1 MEDTAGL
8 ADSIPHT
15 LQFSGNSAKHHMEKY
30 GTKKEHF
37 TAIAVKNRKHAVNNP
52 YSQFQSE
59 MSPDQIEA
67 DKVIINL
74 KKIVIFQVSVT
85 LSPIR

>member
-1 MEDTAGL
+1 MD
-8 ADSIPHT
+8 
-15 LQFSGNSAKHHMEKY
+15 KY

-59 MSPDQIEA
+59 MSPDQVEA
-67 DKVIINL
+67 DKVIIN
-74 KKIVIFQVSVT
+74 
-85 LSPIR
+85 